1 MTETDEKA
9 RMERMERHIVKNRV
23 AIDGTLTEIGE
34 KGKGEIKVKM
44 EKIIDAYPAPY
55 SRIAHTTSHHA
66 PPPIPNSRSLQ
77 PLPSPAVNIHSPDH

>member
-1 MTETDEKA
+1 MSCWKNRNCNQHYVTETDEKA

-44 EKIIDAYPAPY
+44 EK
-55 SRIAHTTSHHA
+55 S
-66 PPPIPNSRSLQ
+66 
-77 PLPSPAVNIHSPDH
+77 